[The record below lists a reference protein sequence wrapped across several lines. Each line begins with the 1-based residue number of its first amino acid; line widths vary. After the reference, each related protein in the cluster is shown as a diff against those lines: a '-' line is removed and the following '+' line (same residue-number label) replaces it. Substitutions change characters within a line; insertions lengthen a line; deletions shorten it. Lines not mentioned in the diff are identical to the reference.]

1 MYPTGPTAGLVT
13 NPAGRRAR
21 TGGHRPGMS
30 ESEDATPADVQ
41 PEPGGETIPA
51 DKTAAG
57 LGDVQVGGESE
68 EDAPTGGAA
77 QP

>member
-1 MYPTGPTAGLVT
+1 
-13 NPAGRRAR
+13 
-21 TGGHRPGMS
+21 MS